1 MEAFDFV
8 IVLSRLLIGAVGT
21 FFAILLWSQTR
32 DLAWVLVII
41 GVLVSYA
48 EIVFTTLER
57 FGIVES
63 DLWYLAGLPL
73 FKLVLA
79 NLPLL
84 LYTLAFIVIMRR
96 KRQL

>member
-32 DLAWVLVII
+32 DLAWVLIII

-57 FGIVES
+57 FGIVGS
-63 DLWYLAGLPL
+63 DLWYLAGLPI
-73 FKLVLA
+73 FKLLLV

-84 LYTLAFIVIMRR
+84 LFSLAFIVMIRR

>member
-1 MEAFDFV
+1 METFDFV
-8 IVLSRLLIGAVGT
+8 IVLSRLLIGAAGT

-32 DLAWVLVII
+32 DLAWVLIII

-57 FGIVES
+57 FGIVGSE
-63 DLWYLAGLPL
+63 LWYLAGLPV
-73 FKLVLA
+73 FKLLLV

-84 LYTLAFIVIMRR
+84 LYTLAFIVVMRR
-96 KRQL
+96 RRQL